1 MALDIEMVNFS
12 SWTGIMIQWT
22 DSPETDGDLFYLERC
37 LIYKALNFV
46 PAVCCAYDYIYIYM
60 IIITVITKQ

>member
-1 MALDIEMVNFS
+1 MVLDTEIVNFS
-12 SWTGIMIQWT
+12 SWTGIMIQWA

-37 LIYKALNFV
+37 KIYKALNFV
-46 PAVCCAYDYIYIYM
+46 PAVCCAIYM

>member
-1 MALDIEMVNFS
+1 
-12 SWTGIMIQWT
+12 MIQWA

-37 LIYKALNFV
+37 KIYKALNFV
-46 PAVCCAYDYIYIYM
+46 PAVCCAIYM